1 MTFIS
6 DLKERP
12 EEERVAFAAT
22 MAVIVVV
29 ALVLVWA
36 TTSFLRGR
44 SAISNNEV
52 KAQTASAAASLNQ
65 IVDQTSDVINS
76 VTGEYKELQGKTGAV
91 GAQRFATSTI
101 EEATDNFMK
110 IRYDKD
116 GNMYIEDTQPK
127 SLLNE
132 AAGEIPDVLDFPY

>member
-6 DLKERP
+6 DLKARP
-12 EEERVAFAAT
+12 EEERAAFAAT
-22 MAVIVVV
+22 VAVVV
-29 ALVLVWA
+29 VVVLMLVWVTA
-36 TTSFLRGR
+36 FFLRGR
-44 SAISNNEV
+44 SAVSDGEV
-52 KAQTASAAASLNQ
+52 RAQTASAAASFNMV
-65 IVDQTSDVINS
+65 VDQTSDAINS
-76 VTGEYKELQGKTGAV
+76 VTEGYKELQGKTEAV
-91 GAQRFATSTI
+91 GMQRFATSTI